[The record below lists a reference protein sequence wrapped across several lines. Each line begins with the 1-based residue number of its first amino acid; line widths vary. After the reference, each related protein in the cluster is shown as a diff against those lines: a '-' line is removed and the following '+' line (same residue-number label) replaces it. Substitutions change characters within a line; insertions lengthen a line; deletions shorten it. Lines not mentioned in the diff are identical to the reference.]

1 MSNPS
6 YTSPLGGRGTD
17 APERVGG
24 GGLPSTHAAPI
35 HIPAHNGLWYVL
47 RHRNDPATIRLM
59 LADMAREGYESYLP
73 QLLRRRRPM
82 RNGRLATKL
91 EWVPEPLFGGYVFA
105 RKAPDKAPVRP
116 MISLYGVEGRI
127 AIGAVKPVVIEAI
140 RARETMIDGLT
151 GWVPERERR
160 HVPAESWRAG
170 LQPGTEV
177 EIETCGTFLRAVV
190 TANDGM
196 GRLRALLDLFG
207 RSTAITVDLPVKVR
221 AVEQGGAYEI
231 NCD

>member
-1 MSNPS
+1 MSADQHTPKTTPDRQRSAAVVGSLPTPRSEPNP
-6 YTSPLGGRGTD
+6 
-17 APERVGG
+17 
-24 GGLPSTHAAPI
+24 
-35 HIPAHNGLWYVL
+35 HIPAENGLWYVL

-59 LADMAREGYESYLP
+59 LADMAREGYEAYLP

-91 EWVPEPLFGGYVFA
+91 EWMPEPLFGGYVFA
-105 RKAPDKAPVRP
+105 RKAEGKTPIRP

-127 AIGAVKPVVIEAI
+127 AIGAVKPVVIDAI
-140 RARETMIDGLT
+140 RSRETTVDGLT

-160 HVPAESWRAG
+160 HVPVEDWRAS
-170 LQPGTEV
+170 LTPGTEV
-177 EIETCGTFLRAVV
+177 EIETAGRFLRAVV

-207 RSTAITVDLPVKVR
+207 RSTAVTVDLPVKVR
-221 AVEQGGAYEI
+221 AAPQPKV
-231 NCD
+231 